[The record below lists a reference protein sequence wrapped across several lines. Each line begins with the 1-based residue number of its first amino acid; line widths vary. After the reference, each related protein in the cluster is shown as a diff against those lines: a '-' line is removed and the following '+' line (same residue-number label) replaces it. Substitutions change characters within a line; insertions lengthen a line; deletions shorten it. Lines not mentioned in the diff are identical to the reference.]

1 MATVLAV
8 SAEEVLPELASYGPV
23 MTPVE
28 VAQVMGV
35 NRQHLVT
42 LMRAG
47 KFPGFRFGGAWRVRR
62 AEVQDVLT
70 GRWRPP
76 GGEDDEDTDTE
87 D

>member
-8 SAEEVLPELASYGPV
+8 SSEEVLPELAGYGPV
-23 MTPVE
+23 MTPAE

-35 NRQHLVT
+35 NRQHLVV

-47 KFPGFRFGGAWRVRR
+47 RFPGFRFGGAWRVRR
-62 AEVQDVLT
+62 ADVQQVLT
-70 GRWRPP
+70 GRWTPP
-76 GGEDDEDTDTE
+76 GGEDDPDSD